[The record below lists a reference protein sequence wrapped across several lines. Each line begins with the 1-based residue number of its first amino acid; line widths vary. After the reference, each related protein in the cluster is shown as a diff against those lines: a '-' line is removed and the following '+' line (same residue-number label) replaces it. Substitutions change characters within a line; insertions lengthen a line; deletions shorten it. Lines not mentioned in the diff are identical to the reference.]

1 MIFDAVF
8 SSFFL
13 LSFFLASK
21 KFRIDRKTMVRN
33 RVQWTLKSWSVRWSR
48 SRNFEISMFRL
59 SFIEKKWIIS
69 INCIQYDGDGDED
82 FSCFMLKMIV
92 RYLSIQS
99 SCDFR
104 IKLCCFIIYMHTHTT
119 HTHTQ
124 TLIRWYMMVDQFE
137 SERYRSNPSG
147 RNRNKKL
154 RKLLHSFIC
163 WFSWKFFFSLW
174 CWWVRFPFRLLR
186 WDNSERCRDAEE
198 RFSIRSVSM
207 TEKYRLKAKF
217 FLYKIFKIEKIYL
230 SRFLFISTIH
240 SISRSHSPIWKWRSS
255 WH

>member
-1 MIFDAVF
+1 MLFSVVF
-8 SSFFL
+8 
-13 LSFFLASK
+13 FFLASRAK

-92 RYLSIQS
+92 GYLSIQS

-137 SERYRSNPSG
+137 SKRYRSNPSG

-163 WFSWKFFFSLW
+163 WFSWKIFFFRFDADEWDFRFACWDEIIRNDVEMQKKDFQYGLFLW
-174 CWWVRFPFRLLR
+174 PKNI
-186 WDNSERCRDAEE
+186 D
-198 RFSIRSVSM
+198 
-207 TEKYRLKAKF
+207 
-217 FLYKIFKIEKIYL
+217 
-230 SRFLFISTIH
+230 
-240 SISRSHSPIWKWRSS
+240 
-255 WH
+255 